1 MVRQN
6 RVDYI
11 RSSSLNREIVLSTVL
26 HVLVVLSAFI
36 VLPTPE
42 KISLPD
48 YALPID
54 VITIDEF
61 TRMTSQNPKPEI
73 KTDQAE
79 EIEKP
84 PANIRQETAPPPP
97 ADNTDAMPLLDP
109 KPASTPKPKEADSMP
124 EPVNLVGDVVPLA
137 RPRPAK
143 PERKP
148 LLDTAAVQALLDKT
162 PDLPEP
168 TPPKP
173 VADLP
178 PGERM
183 SLSEIDAFR
192 AQIRACW
199 SVPAGAKNAESLV
212 VRVRVQLDTS
222 GRPIAKK
229 VINRAQLTDSFF
241 LSAAESVLRAIERCQ
256 PYKMPPEKYES
267 WREMELNFDPSK
279 MLNG

>member
-61 TRMTSQNPKPEI
+61 KQMTSQDPKPEI

-97 ADNTDAMPLLDP
+97 ADNTDAMPLLGP
-109 KPASTPKPKEADSMP
+109 KPASTPKPKEADPMP

-178 PGERM
+178 LGERM

>member
-61 TRMTSQNPKPEI
+61 TRMTSQDPKPEI

-84 PANIRQETAPPPP
+84 PANIRQETAPPPL
-97 ADNTDAMPLLDP
+97 ADNTDAMPLLGP

>member
-1 MVRQN
+1 SVFHI
-6 RVDYI
+6 RVVFC
-11 RSSSLNREIVLSTVL
+11 S
-26 HVLVVLSAFI
+26 FI
-36 VLPTPE
+36 LFPTPVT
-42 KISLPD
+42 ISLPD
-48 YALPID
+48 YAVPFD
-54 VITIDEF
+54 VIMIEEV
-61 TRMTSQNPKPEI
+61 TRMTSQDPQPEK

-84 PANIRQETAPPPP
+84 PVNIRQEAAPP
-97 ADNTDAMPLLDP
+97 AQVDNTNAMPLP
-109 KPASTPKPKEADSMP
+109 EPKPKAAETLP
-124 EPVNLVGDVVPLA
+124 EQLPAPINLVGNAVPLA

-162 PDLPEP
+162 PDIPEP

-173 VADLP
+173 LANLP

-192 AQIRACW
+192 SQIRACW
-199 SVPAGAKNAESLV
+199 SVPAGAKNAENLL
-212 VRVRVQLDTS
+212 VRVRVQLDPS

-229 VINRAQLTDSFF
+229 IINRAQLTDSFF

-267 WREMELNFDPSK
+267 WREMELNFDPRK

>member
-1 MVRQN
+1 MLLQN
-6 RVDYI
+6 RVDYL
-11 RSSSLNREIVLSTVL
+11 RSSSLNREITLSTVL
-26 HVLVVLSAFI
+26 HILVGLSAFI

-61 TRMTSQNPKPEI
+61 TRMTIQDPQPEK
-73 KTDQAE
+73 KTDQDE

-84 PANIRQETAPPPP
+84 PVNIRQEAAPP
-97 ADNTDAMPLLDP
+97 AQVDNTDAMPLPEP
-109 KPASTPKPKEADSMP
+109 KPNAAETLSEQLPA
-124 EPVNLVGDVVPLA
+124 PVNLVGNAVPLA
-137 RPRPAK
+137 RPRPVK

-162 PDLPEP
+162 PDLLEP

-173 VADLP
+173 LANLP

-199 SVPAGAKNAESLV
+199 SVPAGAKNAENLL
-212 VRVRVQLDTS
+212 VRVRVQLDPS

-229 VINRAQLTDSFF
+229 IINRAQLTDSFF

-256 PYKMPPEKYES
+256 PYKMPLEKYES

>member
-11 RSSSLNREIVLSTVL
+11 RSSSLNREIALSTVL

-54 VITIDEF
+54 VITIDDF
-61 TRMTSQNPKPEI
+61 TRLTSQDPKPET

-97 ADNTDAMPLLDP
+97 ADNTDAMPLLGP

-124 EPVNLVGDVVPLA
+124 EPVNLVGNVVPLA

-162 PDLPEP
+162 PDLLEP

-212 VRVRVQLDTS
+212 VRVRVQLDPS

>member
-11 RSSSLNREIVLSTVL
+11 RSSSLNREIALSTVL

-54 VITIDEF
+54 VITIDDF
-61 TRMTSQNPKPEI
+61 TRLTSQDPKPEP

-84 PANIRQETAPPPP
+84 PANSRQETAPPPP
-97 ADNTDAMPLLDP
+97 ADNTDAMPLLGP

-124 EPVNLVGDVVPLA
+124 EPVNLVGNVVPLA

-212 VRVRVQLDTS
+212 VRVRVQLDPS

>member
-61 TRMTSQNPKPEI
+61 TRMTSRNPKPEI

-97 ADNTDAMPLLDP
+97 ADNTDAMPLLGP
-109 KPASTPKPKEADSMP
+109 KPASTTKPKEADSMP

>member
-61 TRMTSQNPKPEI
+61 TRMTNQDPKPET
-73 KTDQAE
+73 KADQAE
-79 EIEKP
+79 KIEKP

-97 ADNTDAMPLLDP
+97 ADNADAMPLLDP

-229 VINRAQLTDSFF
+229 VINRAQLTDSYF

>member
-61 TRMTSQNPKPEI
+61 TRMTSQDPKPEI

-97 ADNTDAMPLLDP
+97 ADNTDAMPLLGP
-109 KPASTPKPKEADSMP
+109 IPASTPQPKESDSMP

>member
-1 MVRQN
+1 MSRQN
-6 RVDYI
+6 RVDYL
-11 RSSSLNREIVLSTVL
+11 RSSSINREITLSTVL
-26 HVLVVLSAFI
+26 HILVGLSAFI

-54 VITIDEF
+54 VITIEEF
-61 TRMTSQNPKPEI
+61 TRIKSQDPQPEK
-73 KTDQAE
+73 KTDQDE

-84 PANIRQETAPPPP
+84 PVNIRQEAAPP
-97 ADNTDAMPLLDP
+97 AQVDNTDAMPLP
-109 KPASTPKPKEADSMP
+109 ESKPKAAETLP
-124 EPVNLVGDVVPLA
+124 EQLPAPVNLVGNAVPLA

-173 VADLP
+173 LANLP

-199 SVPAGAKNAESLV
+199 SVPAGAKNAENYWYACGFNLIPQGV
-212 VRVRVQLDTS
+212 LLL
-222 GRPIAKK
+222 KK
-229 VINRAQLTDSFF
+229 L
-241 LSAAESVLRAIERCQ
+241 
-256 PYKMPPEKYES
+256 
-267 WREMELNFDPSK
+267 
-279 MLNG
+279 

>member
-1 MVRQN
+1 M
-6 RVDYI
+6 
-11 RSSSLNREIVLSTVL
+11 

-61 TRMTSQNPKPEI
+61 TRMTSQDPKPEI
-73 KTDQAE
+73 KTDQAA

-97 ADNTDAMPLLDP
+97 ADNTDAMPLLGP

>member
-61 TRMTSQNPKPEI
+61 TRMTSQDPKPET

>member
-11 RSSSLNREIVLSTVL
+11 RSSSLNREVVLSTVL

-61 TRMTSQNPKPEI
+61 TRMTSQDPKPEI
-73 KTDQAE
+73 KNDQAE

-97 ADNTDAMPLLDP
+97 ADNTDAMPLLGP

>member
-11 RSSSLNREIVLSTVL
+11 RSSSLNREIALSTIL

-54 VITIDEF
+54 VITIDDF
-61 TRMTSQNPKPEI
+61 TRLTSQDPKPET

-97 ADNTDAMPLLDP
+97 ADNTDAMPLLGP

-124 EPVNLVGDVVPLA
+124 EPVNLVGNVVPLA

-212 VRVRVQLDTS
+212 VRVRVQLDPS

>member
-61 TRMTSQNPKPEI
+61 TRLTSQDPKPET

-97 ADNTDAMPLLDP
+97 ADNTDAMPLLGP

>member
-1 MVRQN
+1 MLQQN
-6 RVDYI
+6 RVDYL
-11 RSSSLNREIVLSTVL
+11 RSSSLNREITLSTVL
-26 HVLVVLSAFI
+26 HILVGLSAFI
-36 VLPTPE
+36 VLPTPK

-54 VITIDEF
+54 VIAIEEF
-61 TRMTSQNPKPEI
+61 TRMKSQDPQPEK
-73 KTDQAE
+73 KTDQDE
-79 EIEKP
+79 EIEKLP
-84 PANIRQETAPPPP
+84 VNIRQEAAPP
-97 ADNTDAMPLLDP
+97 AQIDITDRMPLP
-109 KPASTPKPKEADSMP
+109 ESKPKAAETLP
-124 EPVNLVGDVVPLA
+124 EQLPAPVNLVGNAVPLA

-168 TPPKP
+168 TSPKP
-173 VADLP
+173 LANLP

-183 SLSEIDAFR
+183 SLSEIDSFR

-199 SVPAGAKNAESLV
+199 SVPAGAKNAENLL
-212 VRVRVQLDTS
+212 VRVRVQLDPL

-229 VINRAQLTDSFF
+229 IINRAQLTDSFF

>member
-1 MVRQN
+1 
-6 RVDYI
+6 
-11 RSSSLNREIVLSTVL
+11 
-26 HVLVVLSAFI
+26 
-36 VLPTPE
+36 
-42 KISLPD
+42 
-48 YALPID
+48 
-54 VITIDEF
+54 
-61 TRMTSQNPKPEI
+61 
-73 KTDQAE
+73 
-79 EIEKP
+79 
-84 PANIRQETAPPPP
+84 
-97 ADNTDAMPLLDP
+97 
-109 KPASTPKPKEADSMP
+109 MP

-168 TPPKP
+168 TPPKL

>member
-61 TRMTSQNPKPEI
+61 TRMTSQDPKPEI

-97 ADNTDAMPLLDP
+97 ADNTDAMPLLGP

-229 VINRAQLTDSFF
+229 VINRDQLTDSFF

>member
-97 ADNTDAMPLLDP
+97 ADNTDAMPLLGP
-109 KPASTPKPKEADSMP
+109 KPASTTKPKEADSMP

>member
-61 TRMTSQNPKPEI
+61 TRMTSQDPKPEI

-97 ADNTDAMPLLDP
+97 ADNTDAMPLLGP

-143 PERKP
+143 SERKP
-148 LLDTAAVQALLDKT
+148 LLDTAAIQALLDKT

>member
-11 RSSSLNREIVLSTVL
+11 RSSSLNREVVLSTVL

-61 TRMTSQNPKPEI
+61 TRMTSQDPKPEI

-97 ADNTDAMPLLDP
+97 ADNTDAMPLLGP

>member
-1 MVRQN
+1 MLRQN
-6 RVDYI
+6 RVDYL
-11 RSSSLNREIVLSTVL
+11 RSSSLNREITLSTVL
-26 HVLVVLSAFI
+26 HILVGLSAFI

-54 VITIDEF
+54 VITIEEF
-61 TRMTSQNPKPEI
+61 TRMTSQDPQPEK
-73 KTDQAE
+73 KTDQDE

-84 PANIRQETAPPPP
+84 PVNIRQEAAPP
-97 ADNTDAMPLLDP
+97 AQVDNTDAMPLP
-109 KPASTPKPKEADSMP
+109 EPKPKAAETPP
-124 EPVNLVGDVVPLA
+124 EQLPAPVNLVGDAVPLA

-173 VADLP
+173 LANLP

-199 SVPAGAKNAESLV
+199 SVPAGAKNAENLL
-212 VRVRVQLDTS
+212 VRVRVQLDPS

-229 VINRAQLTDSFF
+229 IINRAQLTDSFF

>member
-36 VLPTPE
+36 VLPIPE

-61 TRMTSQNPKPEI
+61 TRMTSQDPKPEI

-79 EIEKP
+79 EMEKP

-97 ADNTDAMPLLDP
+97 ADNSDSMPLLYP
-109 KPASTPKPKEADSMP
+109 KPASTPKPHEADSMP

-137 RPRPAK
+137 RPRPTK
-143 PERKP
+143 TERKP

-168 TPPKP
+168 TPPEP
-173 VADLP
+173 IADLP
-178 PGERM
+178 PSERM

-267 WREMELNFDPSK
+267 WRQMELNFDPSK
-279 MLNG
+279 MLKG

>member
-11 RSSSLNREIVLSTVL
+11 RSSSLNREIALSTVL

-54 VITIDEF
+54 VITIDDF
-61 TRMTSQNPKPEI
+61 TRLTSQDPKPET

-97 ADNTDAMPLLDP
+97 ADNTDAMPLLGP

-124 EPVNLVGDVVPLA
+124 EPVNLVGNVVPLA

-168 TPPKP
+168 TPPKLA
-173 VADLP
+173 ADLP

-212 VRVRVQLDTS
+212 VRVRVQLDPS

-229 VINRAQLTDSFF
+229 VINRARLTDSFF

>member
-61 TRMTSQNPKPEI
+61 TRMTSQDPKPEI

-97 ADNTDAMPLLDP
+97 ADNTDAMPLLGP

-183 SLSEIDAFR
+183 SLSARDAFR

>member
-11 RSSSLNREIVLSTVL
+11 RSSSLNREIALSTVL

-54 VITIDEF
+54 VITIDDF
-61 TRMTSQNPKPEI
+61 TRLTSQDPKPET

-79 EIEKP
+79 E
-84 PANIRQETAPPPP
+84 
-97 ADNTDAMPLLDP
+97 
-109 KPASTPKPKEADSMP
+109 
-124 EPVNLVGDVVPLA
+124 
-137 RPRPAK
+137 
-143 PERKP
+143 
-148 LLDTAAVQALLDKT
+148 
-162 PDLPEP
+162 
-168 TPPKP
+168 
-173 VADLP
+173 
-178 PGERM
+178 M

-212 VRVRVQLDTS
+212 VRVRVQLDPS

>member
-11 RSSSLNREIVLSTVL
+11 RSSSLNREIALSTVL

-54 VITIDEF
+54 VITIDDF
-61 TRMTSQNPKPEI
+61 TRLTSQDPKPET
-73 KTDQAE
+73 KTDKAE

-97 ADNTDAMPLLDP
+97 ADNTDAMPLLGP

-124 EPVNLVGDVVPLA
+124 EPVNLVGNVVPLA

-212 VRVRVQLDTS
+212 VRVRVQLDPS

>member
-6 RVDYI
+6 RVYYI

-61 TRMTSQNPKPEI
+61 TRMTSQDPKPET

>member
-1 MVRQN
+1 MLRQN
-6 RVDYI
+6 RVDYL
-11 RSSSLNREIVLSTVL
+11 RSSSLNREITLSTVL
-26 HVLVVLSAFI
+26 HILVGLSAFI

-54 VITIDEF
+54 VITIEEF
-61 TRMTSQNPKPEI
+61 TRMTSQDPKPEK
-73 KTDQAE
+73 KTEQDE

-84 PANIRQETAPPPP
+84 PVNIRQEAAPP
-97 ADNTDAMPLLDP
+97 AQVDNTDAMPLTELKTNVTETP
-109 KPASTPKPKEADSMP
+109 PEQLPAQVD
-124 EPVNLVGDVVPLA
+124 LVGNAVPLA

-168 TPPKP
+168 TLLKP
-173 VADLP
+173 IANLP

-183 SLSEIDAFR
+183 SLNEIDAFR

-199 SVPAGAKNAESLV
+199 SVPAGAKNAENLL
-212 VRVRVQLDTS
+212 VRVRVQLDPS

-229 VINRAQLTDSFF
+229 IINRAQLTDSFF

-256 PYKMPPEKYES
+256 PYKMPPEKFES

>member
-61 TRMTSQNPKPEI
+61 TRMTNQDPKPET
-73 KTDQAE
+73 KADQAE
-79 EIEKP
+79 KIEKP

-97 ADNTDAMPLLDP
+97 ADNADAMPLLDP

-143 PERKP
+143 SERKP
-148 LLDTAAVQALLDKT
+148 LLDTAAIQALLDKT

-229 VINRAQLTDSFF
+229 VINRAQLTDSYF

>member
-11 RSSSLNREIVLSTVL
+11 RSSSLNREIALSTVL

-54 VITIDEF
+54 VITIDDF
-61 TRMTSQNPKPEI
+61 TRLTSQDPKPET

-97 ADNTDAMPLLDP
+97 ADNTDAMPLLGP

-124 EPVNLVGDVVPLA
+124 EPVNLVGNVVPLA

-168 TPPKP
+168 TPPKLA
-173 VADLP
+173 ADLP

-212 VRVRVQLDTS
+212 VRVRVQLDPS

>member
-97 ADNTDAMPLLDP
+97 ADNTDAMPLLGP
-109 KPASTPKPKEADSMP
+109 KPASTTKPKEADSMP

-162 PDLPEP
+162 PDLLEP

>member
-11 RSSSLNREIVLSTVL
+11 RSSSLNREIALSTVL

-54 VITIDEF
+54 VITIDDF
-61 TRMTSQNPKPEI
+61 TRLTSQDPKPET

-97 ADNTDAMPLLDP
+97 ADNTDAMPLLGP

-124 EPVNLVGDVVPLA
+124 EPVNLVGNVVPLA

-212 VRVRVQLDTS
+212 VRVRVQLDPS

-267 WREMELNFDPSK
+267 WREMELNFYPSK

>member
-61 TRMTSQNPKPEI
+61 TRMTSQDPKPEI

-97 ADNTDAMPLLDP
+97 ADNTDAMPLLGP

-143 PERKP
+143 PERKR

>member
-97 ADNTDAMPLLDP
+97 ADNTDAMPLLGP
-109 KPASTPKPKEADSMP
+109 KPASTTKPKEADSMP

-173 VADLP
+173 VAYLP

>member
-1 MVRQN
+1 MLRQN
-6 RVDYI
+6 RVDYL
-11 RSSSLNREIVLSTVL
+11 RSSSLNREITLSTVL
-26 HVLVVLSAFI
+26 HILVGLSAFI

-54 VITIDEF
+54 VIMIEEF
-61 TRMTSQNPKPEI
+61 TRMTSQDPQPEK
-73 KTDQAE
+73 KTDQDE

-84 PANIRQETAPPPP
+84 PGNIRQEAAPP
-97 ADNTDAMPLLDP
+97 AQVENTDAMPLP
-109 KPASTPKPKEADSMP
+109 EPKPKAAETLP
-124 EPVNLVGDVVPLA
+124 EQLPAPVNLVGNAVPLA

-148 LLDTAAVQALLDKT
+148 LLDTTAVQALLDKT

-173 VADLP
+173 LANLP

-199 SVPAGAKNAESLV
+199 SVPAGAKNAENLL
-212 VRVRVQLDTS
+212 VRVRVQLDPT

-229 VINRAQLTDSFF
+229 IINRAQLTDSFF

-267 WREMELNFDPSK
+267 WREMELNFDPRK